1 MNSVSPEYPDPAW
14 YQPWRWPLLHR
25 VYAMVVVM
33 TVLVIMAKLLPA
45 AESLRGISG
54 YLPLH
59 TLLEALA
66 VFVSLQIFT
75 VGWHAHHRGVAG
87 QNLFISCAFLG
98 VAILDF
104 SHAMSYAGM
113 PDFIT
118 PSSPEKAIDFWL
130 AARSLAV
137 TALLIVAIKPW
148 YSLVSRSSRFL
159 VLALVLSFVAVV
171 HWLFLLHHDWLPATF
186 VPGKGLTPFK
196 ISYEYVLVLLSV
208 ATALVFW
215 QRRNDQAL
223 FNGPWLFAA
232 ACAMALSEFL
242 FTLYADVTDIYN
254 LLGHLY
260 KVAAYFFLYRGIFL
274 ATIDRPYEQLH
285 EMQSRLQATLDA
297 LPDLLFEI
305 DGEGRYLDYHSP
317 HEELLAAPPAQLIGR
332 TIHEILPAAAVVVCM
347 DAMREAEAHGYSN
360 GKQIQLNLPDGAT
373 HWFELSVS
381 RKPNSSGKAAHYIVL
396 SRDITMRKQTEA
408 SLDRLGKMYS
418 ALSQCNQAMMRSGS
432 EAELFPIICRN
443 AVRYG
448 GMRMAW
454 ISWLDE
460 DGKTVRPIASYGEGT
475 EYLQEILVSLD
486 PDSPYGNGPTGI
498 AMREDRPY
506 WCQDFHTDEATNA
519 WRLNG
524 ERYGWVSS
532 ASLPLHRKGVAVGA
546 LTVYA
551 PEVGAFDEALQS
563 LLLEMTMDIDYA
575 LEVFMGEKMRVQA
588 ESELDSS
595 RQLLQTVIDTAPM
608 RVFWKNKDLRYMGCN
623 PLFAQDAGKDSP
635 HDLIGKDDFD
645 MTWREQAE
653 LYRSDDRRVMETGEA
668 QLFFD
673 EPQNTPE
680 GGQIWLRTS
689 KVPLRNKAQEVI
701 GVLGVYEDITEHKL
715 AEQRLLSESKVRK
728 QMMEALP
735 GVFYMLD
742 ENEHMLMWN
751 NNFERFTQ
759 RSGGE
764 LAKISPLDLFIQK
777 DKGRVAMAIANT
789 FESGEASIEA
799 TFLAKDGTQLDYYLT
814 GLRIELDGKPVL
826 VGIGVDIGERKRAEA
841 SLTMLSLAVEQSANS
856 IVITDLAAN
865 IEYANTAFTKVTG
878 YSLDE
883 VKGSNPRL
891 LQSGKTPAATYQDMW
906 ETLSAGKTWRGEL
919 INLRKDGS
927 EYTESAMISPVR
939 GADGKVKNYLAVKE
953 NITERKLAESQIQQ
967 LAYFD
972 QLTGLPNRRL
982 LVDRF
987 AFAHSL
993 AQRNGEQLAVL
1004 YLDLDHFK
1012 NINDSLGHTVGDAVL
1027 KEIAQRLS
1035 AMLREGDVVSRQ
1047 GGDEF
1052 ILVLPGTDADGAGL
1066 VATNIIAAIFEPCHI
1081 EHYELSITPSI
1092 GIAIYP
1098 EDGEDFETL
1107 AKNADAAMYQ
1117 VKQENRNGYRFFTA
1131 QMQAHSARTLLLS
1144 NGLRHALERN
1154 ELFLQYQPQM
1164 SIRDGHIV
1172 GAEALLRWQHPELGL
1187 ISPAEFISIAED
1199 SGQIIAIGAW
1209 VLRTAV
1215 QQMKEWMDLNMPPM
1229 VMAVNLSAVQFRHAG
1244 LTEMVTA
1251 VLDEVGLPHE
1261 CLELELTE
1269 AVAMDDPQ
1277 SAVAVMDKLHERGIR
1292 MSIDDFGTGYS
1303 SLSYLKRFKV
1313 YKLKIDQSF
1322 VRDITVD
1329 AEDKA
1334 IVTAIINLA
1343 NSLGM
1348 QTIAEGVE
1356 TAGQLAY
1363 LRSQGCDEVQGYHF
1377 SKPLSPLHFVAYVH
1391 KLGEI

>member
-1 MNSVSPEYPDPAW
+1 
-14 YQPWRWPLLHR
+14 
-25 VYAMVVVM
+25 MVGVM
-33 TVLVIMAKLLPA
+33 TVLVILVKLFPA
-45 AESLRGISG
+45 GESLRGIAG

-59 TLLEALA
+59 TLLEMLA

-98 VAILDF
+98 VALLDF
-104 SHAMSYAGM
+104 THAMSYAGM

-118 PSSPEKAIDFWL
+118 PSGPEKAIDFWL

-137 TALLIVAIKPW
+137 VALLIVAIRPW
-148 YSLVSRSSRFL
+148 SDLVSRSSRFMILGL
-159 VLALVLSFVAVV
+159 VLGLVTVV
-171 HWLFLLHHDWLPATF
+171 HWLFMRHPEWIPATF
-186 VPGKGLTPFK
+186 VAGQGLTPFK
-196 ISYEYVLVLLSV
+196 VGYEYVLVLLSFT
-208 ATALVFW
+208 TALMFW
-215 QRRNDQAL
+215 LRRSDEDL
-223 FNGPWLFAA
+223 FNGPWLLAA

-274 ATIDRPYEQLH
+274 ATIDRPYSQLH
-285 EMQSRLQATLDA
+285 ETQSRLQATLDA

-305 DGEGRYLDYHSP
+305 DEQGRYLNYHSP
-317 HEELLAAPPAQLIGR
+317 REELWAFPSEHLIGK
-332 TIHEILPAAAVVVCM
+332 TLQEVLPAAAVEVCM
-347 DAMREAEAHGYSN
+347 EAVREAEAQGYSN
-360 GKQIQLNLPDGAT
+360 GKRIWMQMPDGAT

-381 RKPNSSGKAAHYIVL
+381 RKPNPSSKSAHYIVL
-396 SRDITMRKQTEA
+396 SRDITLRKQTEA
-408 SLDRLGKMYS
+408 RLERLGKMYS

-432 EAELFPIICRN
+432 EVELFPIICNN
-443 AVRYG
+443 AVRFG

-454 ISWLDE
+454 ISWLDD

-475 EYLQEILVSLD
+475 EYLQEITVSLD
-486 PDSPYGNGPTGI
+486 TESPYGNGPTGI

-506 WCQDFHTDEATNA
+506 WCQDFHHDGATNA
-519 WRLNG
+519 WRLKG

-532 ASLPLHRKGVAVGA
+532 ASLPLHRNGLVVGA

-551 PEVGAFDEALQS
+551 PEVDAFDEALQS
-563 LLLEMTMDIDYA
+563 LLLEMSMDIDYA
-575 LEVFMGEKMRVQA
+575 LEVFMGEAQRVHA
-588 ESELDSS
+588 EAELDNSQ
-595 RQLLQTVIDTAPM
+595 QLLQTVIDTAPM
-608 RVFWKNKDLRYMGCN
+608 RVFWKDKDSRYMGCN
-623 PLFAQDAGKDSP
+623 PLFASDAGKSSP
-635 HDLIGKDDFD
+635 RDLLGKSDFD
-645 MTWREQAE
+645 LAWRDQADS
-653 LYRSDDRRVMETGEA
+653 YRNDDKRVMETGEA

-673 EPQNTPE
+673 EPQTTPD
-680 GGQIWLRTS
+680 GSVMWLRTS
-689 KVPLRNKAQEVI
+689 KVPLRNKAQQVI
-701 GVLGVYEDITEHKL
+701 GLLGVYEDITEHKL
-715 AEQRLLSESKVRK
+715 AEQRLLSESNVRK

-742 ENEHMLMWN
+742 ENEHFLMWN
-751 NNFERFTQ
+751 NNFERYTQ

-764 LAKISPLDLFIQK
+764 LQRMSPLELFIPK
-777 DKGRVAMAIANT
+777 DRGRIAMAIANT

-799 TFLAKDGTQLDYYLT
+799 TFQAKDGTKLDYYLT

-841 SLTMLSLAVEQSANS
+841 SLMMLSLAVEQSANS
-856 IVITDLAAN
+856 IVITDLSAN
-865 IEYANTAFTKVTG
+865 IEYANAAFTKVTG
-878 YSLDE
+878 YTLDE
-883 VKGSNPRL
+883 VKGNNPRI
-891 LQSGKTPAATYQDMW
+891 LQSGKTPKATYQDMW
-906 ETLSAGKTWRGEL
+906 ETLSAGNTWRGEL
-919 INLRKDGS
+919 INQRKDGS

-939 GADGKVKNYLAVKE
+939 GSDGKVKNYLAVKE
-953 NITERKLAESQIQQ
+953 NITERKLAESQIQK

-993 AQRNGEQLAVL
+993 AQRNGEPLAVL
-1004 YLDLDHFK
+1004 YMDLDHFK
-1012 NINDSLGHTVGDAVL
+1012 NINDSIGHTVGDAVL
-1027 KEIAQRLS
+1027 KEVAQRLS

-1052 ILVLPGTDADGAGL
+1052 ILVLPGTDADGAGQ
-1066 VATNIIAAIFEPCHI
+1066 VATHIIETISKPCHI

-1117 VKQENRNGYRFFTA
+1117 VKQDNRNGYRFFTA

-1144 NGLRHALERN
+1144 NALRHALERN

-1172 GAEALLRWQHPELGL
+1172 GAEALLRWQHPELGM
-1187 ISPAEFISIAED
+1187 ISPAEFIPIAED

-1215 QQMKEWMDLNMPPM
+1215 QKMKEWMDMNMPPM
-1229 VMAVNLSAVQFRHAG
+1229 VMAVNLSAVQFRHTG
-1244 LTEMVTA
+1244 LPEMVTA

-1277 SAVAVMDKLHERGIR
+1277 AAVAVMDKLYERGIR

-1377 SKPLSPLHFVAYVH
+1377 SKPLLPDHFVAYVH
-1391 KLGEI
+1391 KLGDI

>member
-1 MNSVSPEYPDPAW
+1 MVGALAV
-14 YQPWRWPLLHR
+14 LL
-25 VYAMVVVM
+25 
-33 TVLVIMAKLLPA
+33 VLVKLFPA

-59 TLLEALA
+59 TLLEILS
-66 VFVSLQIFT
+66 VFVALQIFT

-118 PSSPEKAIDFWL
+118 PSGAEKAIDFWL

-137 TALLIVAIKPW
+137 NALLIVAVRPW
-148 YSLVSRSSRFL
+148 YTLVSERSRFL
-159 VLALVLSFVAVV
+159 VLAAVLGLVGMA
-171 HWLFLLHHDWLPATF
+171 HWVFLLHPDWAPSTF
-186 VPGKGLTPFK
+186 VPGHGLTPFK
-196 ISYEYVLVLLSV
+196 IGYEYGLVLMSAL
-208 ATALVFW
+208 TAWVFW
-215 QRRNDQAL
+215 QRRDDQAL
-223 FNGPWLFAA
+223 FNGPWLLAA
-232 ACAMALSEFL
+232 ACTMAMSEFL
-242 FTLYADVTDIYN
+242 FTLYADVTDVYN

-274 ATIDRPYEQLH
+274 ATIDRPYTLLH
-285 EMQSRLQATLDA
+285 DTQSRLRATLDA
-297 LPDLLFEI
+297 LPDQLFEL
-305 DGEGRYLDYHSP
+305 DEQGRYLNYHSP
-317 HEELLAAPPAQLIGR
+317 HEESWAISAEHLIGKSM
-332 TIHEILPAAAVVVCM
+332 EEVLPADVLKVCR
-347 DAMREAEAHGYSN
+347 DAQYEARVQGHSH
-360 GKQIQLNLPDGAT
+360 GKQIRMRLPDGQD
-373 HWFELSVS
+373 HWFELAVS
-381 RKPNSSGKAAHYIVL
+381 RKSAPDGEGYHYIVL
-396 SRDITMRKQTEA
+396 SRDITLRKQTEA
-408 SLDRLGKMYS
+408 SLERLGKMYA

-432 EAELFPIICRN
+432 EAELLPIICRN
-443 AVRYG
+443 AVQYG

-454 ISWLDE
+454 ISWLEE
-460 DGKTVRPIASYGEGT
+460 DGKSVRPIAWYGEGT
-475 EYLQEILVSLD
+475 EYLQEITISMD
-486 PDSPYGNGPTGI
+486 ADDAYGQGPTGI

-506 WCQDFHTDEATNA
+506 WCQDFHEDQATDA
-519 WRLNG
+519 WRIKG
-524 ERYGWVSS
+524 ERYGWLSS
-532 ASLPLHRKGVAVGA
+532 ASLPLHRNGVVVGA

-551 PEVGAFDEALQS
+551 SEVGAFDAALQN
-563 LLLEMTMDIDYA
+563 LLLEMSMDIDYA
-575 LEVFMGEKMRVQA
+575 LEVFFGEAMREHA

-595 RQLLQTVIDTAPM
+595 RQLLQTIIDAAPV
-608 RVFWKNKDLRYMGCN
+608 RVFWKDRSLRYLGCN
-623 PLFAQDAGKDSP
+623 PLFARDAGKSDP
-635 HDLIGKDDFD
+635 RELIGHDDYA
-645 MTWREQAE
+645 MAWHEQAE
-653 LYRSDDRRVMETGEA
+653 LYRNDDLQVMQTGVA
-668 QLFFD
+668 RLFFD
-673 EPQNTPE
+673 EPQTTPD
-680 GGQIWLRTS
+680 GATIWLRTS
-689 KVPLRNKAQEVI
+689 KVPLRNRAQEVI
-701 GVLGVYEDITEHKL
+701 GILGVYEDITEHKL
-715 AEQRLLSESKVRK
+715 AEQQLLRESKVRR

-742 ENEHMLMWN
+742 ENEHLLMWN
-751 NNFERFTQ
+751 NNFERYTQ

-764 LAKISPLDLFIQK
+764 LANMSPLDLFIPK

-799 TFLAKDGTQLDYYLT
+799 TLQTKDGSTLDYYLT
-814 GLRIELDGKPVL
+814 GMRIELDGKPVL
-826 VGIGVDIGERKRAEA
+826 IGVGVDIGERIRAEA
-841 SLTMLSLAVEQSANS
+841 SLTLLSLAVEQSANS
-856 IVITDLAAN
+856 IVITDLEAN
-865 IEYANTAFTKVTG
+865 IEYANAAFSKVTG
-878 YSLDE
+878 YSLEE
-883 VKGSNPRL
+883 VKGRNPRI
-891 LQSGKTPAATYQDMW
+891 LQSGKTPRDTYQAMW
-906 ETLSAGKTWRGEL
+906 ETLSAGNTWRGEL
-919 INLRKDGS
+919 INHRKDGS

-953 NITERKLAESQIQQ
+953 NITERKMAESQIQK

-987 AFAHSL
+987 SFAHSL
-993 AQRNGEQLAVL
+993 VQRSGERLALL
-1004 YLDLDHFK
+1004 YMDLDHFK

-1027 KEIAQRLS
+1027 KEVASRLTG
-1035 AMLREGDVVSRQ
+1035 MLREGDVVSRQ

-1052 ILVLPGTDADGAGL
+1052 ILLLPGTDADGAGK
-1066 VATNIIAAIFEPCHI
+1066 VATQLIAAISEPCHI

-1092 GIAIYP
+1092 GIAVYP
-1098 EDGEDFETL
+1098 DDGGDFETL

-1117 VKQENRNGYRFFTA
+1117 VKQENRNGYRFFTT
-1131 QMQAHSARTLLLS
+1131 QMQAHAARTLQLS
-1144 NGLRHALERN
+1144 NALRHALPRN
-1154 ELFLQYQPQM
+1154 ELFLQYQPQV
-1164 SIRDGHIV
+1164 SIRDGQVI

-1187 ISPAEFISIAED
+1187 ISPAEFIPIAED
-1199 SGQIIAIGAW
+1199 SGQIVAIGAW
-1209 VLRTAV
+1209 ALRTAV
-1215 QQMKEWMDLNMPPM
+1215 QQMKDWLDGGMQAM
-1229 VMAVNLSAVQFRHAG
+1229 VMAVNLSAVQFRHSD

-1251 VLDEVGLPHE
+1251 VLDEVGLPHQY
-1261 CLELELTE
+1261 LELELTE

-1277 SAVAVMDKLHERGIR
+1277 SAVEVMDKLYARGIR

-1377 SKPLSPLHFVAYVH
+1377 SKPLSPEHFLAYV
-1391 KLGEI
+1391 KRIAGI